1 LCYIALFSNSWLP
14 MLETKSI
21 CLMSNLLILVIQ
33 AIPLLHEV
41 VRLAPNV
48 SDGYY
53 LLGLIHDSL
62 GDRKKAFN
70 FHMIAAFFSRKDASL
85 WKKLVAWLI
94 EMGDVALVKH
104 RLSKAIIVDPDDV
117 ELKFDGELLYFKARE
132 FLKAAELY
140 EQILGLSPENVEAHK
155 MAAKVAFEGFHFLF
169 PLFCTQWAKFYCFA
183 SSSTVLL
190 SRYCKSRYCL
200 VRLVGSS

>member
-1 LCYIALFSNSWLP
+1 MFI
-14 MLETKSI
+14 
-21 CLMSNLLILVIQ
+21 LLIYVIQ
-33 AIPLLHEV
+33 AVPLLHEV

-85 WKKLVAWLI
+85 WKKLVAWSI

-104 RLSKAIIVDPDDV
+104 CLSKAIIADPDDV
-117 ELKFDGELLYFKARE
+117 GLKFDGALLYFKAGE

-140 EQILGLSPENVEAHK
+140 EQIIGLSPENVEARK
-155 MAAKVAFEGFHFLF
+155 MAAKVTIEGFFVSLTFAYNRQNLIVSQQALCYFLDI
-169 PLFCTQWAKFYCFA
+169 CEIT
-183 SSSTVLL
+183 LL
-190 SRYCKSRYCL
+190 SL
-200 VRLVGSS
+200 GSYTYLTSLSKTQMMLLFWSPN

>member
-1 LCYIALFSNSWLP
+1 MP
-14 MLETKSI
+14 
-21 CLMSNLLILVIQ
+21 IQ
-33 AIPLLHEV
+33 ALPLLHEV

-85 WKKLVAWLI
+85 WKKLVAWSI

-104 RLSKAIIVDPDDV
+104 CLSKAIISDPDDV
-117 ELKFDGELLYFKARE
+117 GLKFDGALLYFKAGE
-132 FLKAAELY
+132 FLKAADLY
-140 EQILGLSPENVEAHK
+140 EQILRVSPENVEARK
-155 MAAKVAFEGFHFLF
+155 MAAKVTIDGFILSLLHSIGKILLFMQRALCCSFLYLQKH
-169 PLFCTQWAKFYCFA
+169 LFRKRSYGRR
-183 SSSTVLL
+183 S
-190 SRYCKSRYCL
+190 
-200 VRLVGSS
+200 

>member
-1 LCYIALFSNSWLP
+1 
-14 MLETKSI
+14 
-21 CLMSNLLILVIQ
+21 
-33 AIPLLHEV
+33 V

-85 WKKLVAWLI
+85 WKKLVAWSI

-104 RLSKAIIVDPDDV
+104 CLSKAIIADPDDV
-117 ELKFDGELLYFKARE
+117 GLKFDGALLYFKAGE

-140 EQILGLSPENVEAHK
+140 EQILGLSPVNVEARK
-155 MAAKVAFEGFHFLF
+155 MAAKVTFEGFCYLF

-183 SSSTVLL
+183 SSIVLL
-190 SRYCKSRYCL
+190 SRYL
-200 VRLVGSS
+200 QNHFTVL